1 VKLFMENEVVVQVD
15 GIKSKRA
22 ADKIV
27 GQITQMPG
35 VEMVD
40 VNLKRGRVSV
50 TGGDLDQ
57 MYIVDVIESMGYTA
71 IS

>member
-1 VKLFMENEVVVQVD
+1 MENEVVITVD
-15 GIKSKRA
+15 GLKSPKA

-27 GQITQMPG
+27 QQITQMPG
-35 VEMVD
+35 VELVD
-40 VNLKRGRVSV
+40 INLKRGRVSV

-71 IS
+71 LH

>member
-1 VKLFMENEVVVQVD
+1 MENEVVVTVD
-15 GIKSKRA
+15 GLRGKKA

-27 GQITQMPG
+27 QQITQMPG
-35 VEMVD
+35 VELVD
-40 VNLKRGRVSV
+40 INLRRGRVSV

-71 IS
+71 LH